1 MILAPPRPLRAS
13 KVEISVNFLL
23 RAEGRRG
30 CFPCAS
36 GLGRAARVLT
46 AVCRAHGELRLKCKR
61 TDRTGTDRTQLKR
74 VRACSSSL
82 AFAWVTRCGRYST
95 LSRPLDAPRAPLTRR
110 RRSDARRRHPR
121 LRRREL
127 HAARATARCRLDQV
141 RHRHRTPTSALRTPA
156 RRRPSDRHSPRACCA
171 TAGASARAAAAALKT
186 FSLNDE
192 PEELLGARSRPA
204 EPARQPADS
213 HTRAFRRGA
222 AALHSTVARVERV
235 RVGRPP

>member
-1 MILAPPRPLRAS
+1 M
-13 KVEISVNFLL
+13 

-82 AFAWVTRCGRYST
+82 ASACVTRCGRYST
-95 LSRPLDAPRAPLTRR
+95 LSRPLDAPRAPLTQR

-127 HAARATARCRLDQV
+127 HAARAATRSRWTRCG
-141 RHRHRTPTSALRTPA
+141 T
-156 RRRPSDRHSPRACCA
+156 A
-171 TAGASARAAAAALKT
+171 TAHPLPPFEHQPADTQATATHRARAAPPQ
-186 FSLNDE
+186 E
-192 PEELLGARSRPA
+192 PARGQQRPPSTPSRSTTSREELLSARSRPA
-204 EPARQPADS
+204 PRARQPADS
-213 HTRAFRRGA
+213 HARAFRRDA
-222 AALHSTVARVERV
+222 AAVHSESS
-235 RVGRPP
+235 

>member
-46 AVCRAHGELRLKCKR
+46 AVCRAHAELRLKCKR

-82 AFAWVTRCGRYST
+82 ASAWVTRCGRYST
-95 LSRPLDAPRAPLTRR
+95 LSRPLDAPRAPLTQR

-127 HAARATARCRLDQV
+127 EAACATARSRWTMCG
-141 RHRHRTPTSALRTPA
+141 T
-156 RRRPSDRHSPRACCA
+156 A
-171 TAGASARAAAAALKT
+171 TAHPLPPFEHQPADAQANATHPARAA
-186 FSLNDE
+186 
-192 PEELLGARSRPA
+192 PPQ
-204 EPARQPADS
+204 EPARAQQRPRSTPSRSSTSPRCCLEPARGRQS
-213 HTRAFRRGA
+213 RRASPPTATRARFDA
-222 AALHSTVARVERV
+222 AQ
-235 RVGRPP
+235 PPYTRK

>member
-1 MILAPPRPLRAS
+1 M
-13 KVEISVNFLL
+13 EISVNFLL

-46 AVCRAHGELRLKCKR
+46 AVCRAHAELRLKCKR

-82 AFAWVTRCGRYST
+82 ASAWVTRCGRYST
-95 LSRPLDAPRAPLTRR
+95 LSRPLDAPRAPLTQR

-127 HAARATARCRLDQV
+127 EAARATARSRLDQV
-141 RHRHRTPTSALRTPA
+141 RP
-156 RRRPSDRHSPRACCA
+156 A
-171 TAGASARAAAAALKT
+171 TAHPLPPFEHQPADAQATATHRARAA
-186 FSLNDE
+186 
-192 PEELLGARSRPA
+192 PPQ
-204 EPARQPADS
+204 EPARAQQRPRSTPSRSTTSPRCCWEPARGRS
-213 HTRAFRRGA
+213 RRRASPPTATRARSDA
-222 AALHSTVARVERV
+222 AQPPYTAKVARVVRV

>member
-1 MILAPPRPLRAS
+1 M
-13 KVEISVNFLL
+13 

-82 AFAWVTRCGRYST
+82 ASACVTRCGRYST
-95 LSRPLDAPRAPLTRR
+95 LSRPPDALPAPLTRR

-127 HAARATARCRLDQV
+127 HAARAATRSRWTRCG
-141 RHRHRTPTSALRTPA
+141 T
-156 RRRPSDRHSPRACCA
+156 A
-171 TAGASARAAAAALKT
+171 TAHPLPPFEHQPADTQATATHRARAA
-186 FSLNDE
+186 
-192 PEELLGARSRPA
+192 PPQ
-204 EPARQPADS
+204 EPARAQQRPRSTPSRSSTSPRGCRAPARGRRRRRAS
-213 HTRAFRRGA
+213 PPTATRARFDA
-222 AALHSTVARVERV
+222 ARPPYTAKVARVVRV

>member
-1 MILAPPRPLRAS
+1 M
-13 KVEISVNFLL
+13 

-82 AFAWVTRCGRYST
+82 ASACVTRCGRYST
-95 LSRPLDAPRAPLTRR
+95 LSRPLDAPRAPLTQR

-127 HAARATARCRLDQV
+127 HAARAATRSRWTRCG
-141 RHRHRTPTSALRTPA
+141 T
-156 RRRPSDRHSPRACCA
+156 A
-171 TAGASARAAAAALKT
+171 TAHPLPPFEHQPADTQATATHRARAAPPQ
-186 FSLNDE
+186 E
-192 PEELLGARSRPA
+192 PARGQQRPPSTPSRSTTSREELLSARSRPA
-204 EPARQPADS
+204 PRARQPADS
-213 HTRAFRRGA
+213 HARAFRRGA
-222 AALHSTVARVERV
+222 ATVHSESS
-235 RVGRPP
+235 

>member
-1 MILAPPRPLRAS
+1 M
-13 KVEISVNFLL
+13 

-82 AFAWVTRCGRYST
+82 ASACVTRCGRYST
-95 LSRPLDAPRAPLTRR
+95 LSRPLDAPRAPLTQR

-127 HAARATARCRLDQV
+127 HAARAATRSRWTRCG
-141 RHRHRTPTSALRTPA
+141 T
-156 RRRPSDRHSPRACCA
+156 A
-171 TAGASARAAAAALKT
+171 TAHPLPPFEHQPADTQATATHRARAAPPQ
-186 FSLNDE
+186 E
-192 PEELLGARSRPA
+192 PARGQQRPPSTPSRSTTSREELLSARSRPA
-204 EPARQPADS
+204 PRARQPADS
-213 HTRAFRRGA
+213 HARAFRRGA
-222 AALHSTVARVERV
+222 AAVHSESS
-235 RVGRPP
+235 

>member
-46 AVCRAHGELRLKCKR
+46 AVCRAHAELRLKCKR

-82 AFAWVTRCGRYST
+82 ASAWVTRCGRYST
-95 LSRPLDAPRAPLTRR
+95 LSRPLDAPRAPLTQR

-127 HAARATARCRLDQV
+127 HAARAATRSRWTRCG
-141 RHRHRTPTSALRTPA
+141 T
-156 RRRPSDRHSPRACCA
+156 A
-171 TAGASARAAAAALKT
+171 TAHQLPPFEHQPADTQATATHRARAAPPQDQGRAAISGRANP
-186 FSLNDE
+186 FSLSNE
-192 PEELLGARSRPA
+192 HERRGQ
-204 EPARQPADS
+204 PARLAADNS
-213 HTRAFRRGA
+213 TRAFRGTA
-222 AALHSTVARVERV
+222 AVLSTVSR
-235 RVGRPP
+235 